1 MRASKA
7 KTEIRQGQISQA
19 ALRLLAMRGWRR
31 VSLAA
36 IAKEVGI
43 VASGSSSP
51 IGGQL
56 LSDMINNEKG
66 IM

>member
-43 VASGSSSP
+43 VASDVYRHFNSTAKIRCWTP
-51 IGGQL
+51 CWI
-56 LSDMINNEKG
+56 
-66 IM
+66 